1 MAVIRQRTQVF
12 NQPVGVVRADA
23 GSRDI
28 GTAISNV
35 ASTFQQIA
43 FREAAEDAQKKGI
56 EIAEAVE
63 EKKLRTINPETG
75 KPEAFKAPKGFGRIA
90 SAAYQSVIDKRYE
103 DSIDT
108 ELRVKAQ
115 EIALKYQYD
124 PESYDEVMSN
134 YIGQMTNGAE
144 GKYKTFVETTGAKF
158 LALTKL
164 NIQENVAK
172 RARQNAADSIIS
184 GINTSQD
191 DAYSIARAGGFI
203 ARENEDVSE
212 AQAIHDRELA
222 NAQNGVSSALL
233 KVGADQTASQQ
244 LKQSIALGAVE
255 YLLSG
260 TANKS
265 ERNAIDLAIRTRGNQ
280 MSGLPKGLQ
289 EEVKSL
295 LAYVEPAN
303 IEAVLKHSSV
313 VSSDYNAV
321 EQDQIQQASNLAK
334 LKTRE
339 LELTL
344 PDTLESLFTTS
355 SLNASDAFASDEAYS
370 IQAGINLTNDL
381 YTSAETKLN
390 QRFLSDENYS
400 RSEREGDLKDV
411 RRNLLRP
418 YLIQAAAEGNIEEFR
433 IALISNNPEDMS
445 KLSLKQRTFISEIY
459 NTDFFDPNEDTGF
472 AREVLSA
479 NINEIR
485 QQRDRESL
493 RFEIAQSVTEAATA
507 AETGALR
514 DEEFNSLVARIKGN
528 VGPDGLT
535 ADKAA
540 SEIDRLNKF
549 RAFGEVTTFAAR
561 ANSNDL
567 NNLILYVDS
576 AGKRK
581 DMSDYV
587 VATGNRILE
596 ATDDVDAVVSKI
608 KGIKSAVSAN
618 ETQMKEAIEFR
629 NNSIRIFGGG
639 GNPNDKADRNTVKKI
654 MDNYGI
660 DLSKFDQLSE
670 TQRVAALSIMKSAP
684 SQELIDKLDQIGSG
698 QVVPNAEQFLDIYA
712 ILSNDPTET
721 GVFISRFGDS
731 ISPADAQR
739 LNDIHQIRLN
749 TGESVNE
756 IATTLIQRQTD
767 PKAKINMDVVLNKMT
782 PTAYTL
788 NLVKDPII
796 AEELAPVTEYMA
808 LTGKG
813 ASQINSVLNQI
824 VDSKYA
830 KSKYIADPRFPAGS
844 IKRSRYSLEAV
855 FPEEDDRTAFI
866 AAVESQLPFGY
877 SLDPTVT
884 VKGTTDIEIEDVKR
898 VYLVPDEST
907 AGLNYFSYFVD
918 ENKVLQPLIFEQV
931 SRKGEKPEL
940 MWPAFDRSD
949 IADHT
954 AKKASV
960 RDSALR
966 EQETE
971 QKRKFLVREELENR
985 LNPDYVPKTYE
996 DINRALEE

>member
-1 MAVIRQRTQVF
+1 MAVIRERTRVF

-23 GSRDI
+23 GSADI
-28 GTAISNV
+28 GRAVSNV
-35 ASTFQQIA
+35 AATFQQIA

-103 DSIDT
+103 DSIGT

-134 YIGQMTNGAE
+134 YIGQMANGAE

-172 RARQNAADSIIS
+172 RARQNAADSILS
-184 GINTSQD
+184 GISTSQD
-191 DAYSIARAGGFI
+191 NAYSVARAGGFI
-203 ARENEDVSE
+203 ARENEDISE
-212 AQAIHDRELA
+212 AQAIHDREFA

-265 ERNAIDLAIRTRGNQ
+265 ERSAIDLAIRTRGNR
-280 MSGLPKGLQ
+280 MSELPKGLQ

-303 IEAVLKHSSV
+303 IEAVLRHSSV

-334 LKTRE
+334 LRARE

-381 YTSAETKLN
+381 YTSAQAKLD
-390 QRFLSDENYS
+390 QRFLSDESYS

-411 RRNLLRP
+411 RQNLLRP
-418 YLIQAAAEGNIEEFR
+418 YLIQAAAEGNVEEFR
-433 IALISNNPEDMS
+433 IALVSNNPEDMS

-479 NINEIR
+479 NINQIR
-485 QQRDRESL
+485 QQRDREAL
-493 RFEIAQSVTEAATA
+493 RFEIAQSVTEAAAA
-507 AETGALR
+507 AESGALS
-514 DEEFNSLVARIKGN
+514 DEEFNSINAKIEDSI
-528 VGPDGLT
+528 GPNGLT
-535 ADKAA
+535 ADQGI
-540 SEIDRLNKF
+540 SESNRLSKS

-561 ANSNDL
+561 ANSRSL
-567 NNLILYVDS
+567 NNLAAYVDS
-576 AGKRK
+576 RGKREG
-581 DMSDYV
+581 MSPDV
-587 VATGNRILE
+587 VAAGNRILE
-596 ATDDVDAVVSKI
+596 TTDDVDAVVSKI
-608 KGIKSAVSAN
+608 NGLKTTVASEEA
-618 ETQMKEAIEFR
+618 QMKDAIELR
-629 NNSIRIFGGG
+629 NNSIRILGGG
-639 GNPNDKADRNTVKKI
+639 GNANDKADRDI
-654 MDNYGI
+654 AQEMLDNAGI
-660 DLSKFDQLSE
+660 DLAQFDQLPE
-670 TQRVAALSIMKSAP
+670 TQRAAALSVMRSAP
-684 SQELIDKLDQIGSG
+684 PQGLIDKLGQIGSG
-698 QVVPNAEQFLDIYA
+698 LEVANAEQYLDLFA
-712 ILSNDPTET
+712 VLSNTPTGT
-721 GVFISRFGDS
+721 GTFVSTLGDS
-731 ISPADAQR
+731 IKNPQ
-739 LNDIHQIRLN
+739 LLTDIHEIRLI
-749 TGESVNE
+749 TGQGVNE
-756 IATTLIQRQTD
+756 IAMDLIERQRD
-767 PKAKINMDVVLNKMT
+767 PKSKLNMDVVLDKKT
-782 PTAYTL
+782 PTAYAL
-788 NLVKDPII
+788 DQIGDPII
-796 AEELAPVTEYMA
+796 AAELAPLVEYMA
-808 LTGKG
+808 LTGKS
-813 ASQINSVLNQI
+813 ASQINSVLSST

-830 KSKYIADPRFPAGS
+830 ESRFIADPRFPAGS

-855 FPEEDDRTAFI
+855 FPEKDDRNAF
-866 AAVESQLPFGY
+866 VTRVNEQLPSGY
-877 SLDPTVT
+877 SLIPNLDA
-884 VKGTTDIEIEDVKR
+884 GEKR
-898 VYLVPDEST
+898 VMLVPDEST

-918 ENKVLQPLIFEQV
+918 ENEELRPLIIEQD
-931 SRKGEKPEL
+931 GQP
-940 MWPAFDRSD
+940 MWPTFDRSD
-949 IADHT
+949 IADHM
-954 AKKASV
+954 ANKASAL
-960 RDSALR
+960 DSALR

-971 QKRKFLVREELENR
+971 QKRKFLVKEELENR

>member
-1 MAVIRQRTQVF
+1 MAVIRERTRVF

-23 GSRDI
+23 GSADI
-28 GTAISNV
+28 GRAVSNV
-35 ASTFQQIA
+35 AATFQQIA

-103 DSIDT
+103 DSIGT

-134 YIGQMTNGAE
+134 YIGQMANGAE

-164 NIQENVAK
+164 NIQERVAS
-172 RARQNAADSIIS
+172 RSRQNAAGSILTGIS
-184 GINTSQD
+184 TSQD
-191 DAYSIARAGGFI
+191 DAYSVARAGGFI
-203 ARENEDVSE
+203 ARENEEVSE
-212 AQAIHDRELA
+212 AQAIHDREFA

-233 KVGADQTASQQ
+233 KVGADQTASRQ

-280 MSGLPKGLQ
+280 ILGLPKGLQ

-303 IEAVLKHSSV
+303 IEAVLRHSSV

-334 LKTRE
+334 LKARQ

-344 PDTLESLFTTS
+344 PDTIDTLLTTS

-370 IQAGINLTNDL
+370 IQAGLNLTNDL
-381 YTSAETKLN
+381 YTNVQSKLD
-390 QRFLSDENYS
+390 QRFLSDETYS
-400 RSEREGDLKDV
+400 RSEREGDLRDA
-411 RRNLLRP
+411 RQNLLRP

-433 IALISNNPEDMS
+433 IALVSNNPEDMS

-479 NINEIR
+479 NINQIR
-485 QQRDRESL
+485 QQRDRETL
-493 RFEIAQSVTEAATA
+493 RFEISQSVTEAATA
-507 AETGALR
+507 AESGALS
-514 DEEFNSLVARIKGN
+514 DEEFNSLNAKIEDSI
-528 VGPDGLT
+528 GPNGLT
-535 ADKAA
+535 ADQGI
-540 SEIDRLNKF
+540 SESNRLSKS

-561 ANSNDL
+561 ANSRSL
-567 NNLILYVDS
+567 NNLAAYVDS
-576 AGKRK
+576 RGKREG
-581 DMSDYV
+581 MSPDV
-587 VATGNRILE
+587 VAAGNRILE
-596 ATDDVDAVVSKI
+596 TTDDVDAVVSKI
-608 KGIKSAVSAN
+608 NGLRSTVASEEAK
-618 ETQMKEAIEFR
+618 MKEAIEFQ
-629 NNSIRIFGGG
+629 NNSIRILAGG
-639 GNPNDKADRNTVKKI
+639 GNANLKSDREISQNI
-654 MDNYGI
+654 LDNNGI
-660 DLSKFDQLSE
+660 DLAQFDQLPE
-670 TQRVAALSIMKSAP
+670 TQRVAALSVMRSAP
-684 SQELIDKLDQIGSG
+684 PQGLITNLDRISSG
-698 QVVPNAEQFLDIYA
+698 LKVPNAEQYLDLFA
-712 ILSNDPTET
+712 VLSNTPTGT
-721 GVFISRFGDS
+721 GTFVSTLGDS
-731 ISPADAQR
+731 IKNPQ
-739 LNDIHQIRLN
+739 LLTDIHEIRLI
-749 TGESVNE
+749 TGQSVNE
-756 IATTLIQRQTD
+756 IAMDLIERQRD
-767 PKAKINMDVVLNKMT
+767 PKSKLNMDVVLNKMT
-782 PTAYTL
+782 PTAYAL
-788 NLVKDPII
+788 DQIDDPII
-796 AEELAPVTEYMA
+796 AAELAPLVEYMA
-808 LTGKG
+808 LTGKS
-813 ASQINSVLNQI
+813 ASQIESVLNTT
-824 VDSKYA
+824 VNTKYA
-830 KSKYIADPRFPAGS
+830 ESRFIADPRFPAGS

-855 FPEEDDRTAFI
+855 FPEKDDRTAFI
-866 AAVESQLPFGY
+866 AAVESQLPSGY

-884 VKGTTDIEIEDVKR
+884 VKGTTDIEVEDVKR

-907 AGLNYFSYFVD
+907 AGVNYFSYFVD
-918 ENKVLQPLIFEQV
+918 ENKELRPLIIEQD
-931 SRKGEKPEL
+931 GQP
-940 MWPAFDRSD
+940 MWPTFDRSD
-949 IADHT
+949 ISDHM
-954 AKKASV
+954 AKKASAL
-960 RDSALR
+960 DSALR

-971 QKRKFLVREELENR
+971 QKRKFLAREELENR

>member
-1 MAVIRQRTQVF
+1 MAVIRERTRVF

-23 GSRDI
+23 GSADI
-28 GTAISNV
+28 GRAVSNV
-35 ASTFQQIA
+35 AATFQQIA

-75 KPEAFKAPKGFGRIA
+75 KPEAFKAPKGFGRVA

-103 DSIDT
+103 DSIGT

-134 YIGQMTNGAE
+134 YIGQMANGAE

-164 NIQENVAK
+164 NIQERVAS
-172 RARQNAADSIIS
+172 RSRQNAAGSILTGIS
-184 GINTSQD
+184 TSQD
-191 DAYSIARAGGFI
+191 DAYSVARAGGFI

-212 AQAIHDRELA
+212 AQAIHDREFA

-303 IEAVLKHSSV
+303 IEAVLRHSSV

-334 LKTRE
+334 LRARE

-344 PDTLESLFTTS
+344 PDTIDTLLTTS

-370 IQAGINLTNDL
+370 IQAGLNLTNDL
-381 YTSAETKLN
+381 YTSVQTKLD
-390 QRFLSDENYS
+390 QRFLSDETYS
-400 RSEREGDLKDV
+400 RSEREGDLRDA
-411 RRNLLRP
+411 RQNLLRP
-418 YLIQAAAEGNIEEFR
+418 YLIQAAAEGNVEEFR
-433 IALISNNPEDMS
+433 IALVSNNPEDMS

-479 NINEIR
+479 NINQIR
-485 QQRDRESL
+485 QQRDREAL

-507 AETGALR
+507 AESGALS
-514 DEEFNSLVARIKGN
+514 DEEFNSLNAKIEN
-528 VGPDGLT
+528 SIGPNGLT
-535 ADKAA
+535 ADQGT
-540 SEIDRLNKF
+540 SESNRLSKS

-561 ANSNDL
+561 ANSRSL
-567 NNLILYVDS
+567 NNLAAYVDS
-576 AGKRK
+576 RGKREG
-581 DMSDYV
+581 MSPDV
-587 VATGNRILE
+587 VAAGNRILE
-596 ATDDVDAVVSKI
+596 TTDDVDAVVSKI
-608 KGIKSAVSAN
+608 NGLRATVASEEA
-618 ETQMKEAIEFR
+618 QMKDAIELR
-629 NNSIRIFGGG
+629 NNSIRILGGG
-639 GNPNDKADRNTVKKI
+639 GNANDKADRDI
-654 MDNYGI
+654 AQDMLDNAGI

-670 TQRVAALSIMKSAP
+670 TQRAAAISIMKSAP

-698 QVVPNAEQFLDIYA
+698 LQVANAEQYLDLFA
-712 ILSNDPTET
+712 ALSNDPTET
-721 GVFISRFGDS
+721 GVFISRFGNA
-731 ISPADAQR
+731 ISPKDAQ
-739 LNDIHQIRLN
+739 LLTDIHQIRLA
-749 TGESVNE
+749 TGGSVNE
-756 IATTLIQRQTD
+756 IATTLVERQSD
-767 PKAKINMDVVLNKMT
+767 PKSRVNMDVVLNKMT
-782 PTAYTL
+782 PTAYAL
-788 NLVKDPII
+788 DQVDDPII
-796 AEELAPVTEYMA
+796 AEELASVVEYMA
-808 LTGKG
+808 LTGKS
-813 ASQINSVLNQI
+813 ASQINSVLSST

-830 KSKYIADPRFPAGS
+830 KSRFIADPRFPAGS

-855 FPEEDDRTAFI
+855 FPEKDDRNAF
-866 AAVESQLPFGY
+866 VTRVNEQLPSGY
-877 SLDPTVT
+877 SLIPNLDA
-884 VKGTTDIEIEDVKR
+884 DEKR
-898 VYLVPDEST
+898 VMLVPDEST

-918 ENKVLQPLIFEQV
+918 ENEELRPLIIEQD
-931 SRKGEKPEL
+931 GQP
-940 MWPAFDRSD
+940 MWPTFDRSD
-949 IADHT
+949 IADHM
-954 AKKASV
+954 ANKASAL
-960 RDSALR
+960 DSALR

>member
-1 MAVIRQRTQVF
+1 MAVIRERTRVF

-23 GSRDI
+23 GSADI
-28 GTAISNV
+28 GRAVSNV
-35 ASTFQQIA
+35 AATFQQIA

-103 DSIDT
+103 DSIGT

-134 YIGQMTNGAE
+134 YIGQMANGAE

-164 NIQENVAK
+164 NIQERVAS
-172 RARQNAADSIIS
+172 RSRQNAAGSILTGIS
-184 GINTSQD
+184 TSQD
-191 DAYSIARAGGFI
+191 DAYSVARAGGFI
-203 ARENEDVSE
+203 ARENEGVSE
-212 AQAIHDRELA
+212 AQAIHDREFA

-303 IEAVLKHSSV
+303 IEAVLRHSSV
-313 VSSDYNAV
+313 VSTDYNAV

-334 LKTRE
+334 RKARE
-339 LELTL
+339 IEITL

-355 SLNASDAFASDEAYS
+355 SLNASDAFASDEDYS

-381 YTSAETKLN
+381 YANAQAKLD
-390 QRFLSDENYS
+390 QRFLSDESYS
-400 RSEREGDLKDV
+400 RSEREGDLRDV
-411 RRNLLRP
+411 RQNLLRP

-433 IALISNNPEDMS
+433 IALVSNNPEDMS

-459 NTDFFDPNEDTGF
+459 NTDFFNPNEDTGF

-479 NINEIR
+479 NINQIR
-485 QQRDRESL
+485 QQRDREAL

-507 AETGALR
+507 AESGALS
-514 DEEFNSLVARIKGN
+514 DEEFNSLNAKIEDSI
-528 VGPDGLT
+528 GPNGLT
-535 ADKAA
+535 ADQGT
-540 SEIDRLNKF
+540 SESNRLSKS

-561 ANSNDL
+561 ANSRSL
-567 NNLILYVDS
+567 NNLAAYVDS
-576 AGKRK
+576 RGKREG
-581 DMSDYV
+581 MSPDV
-587 VATGNRILE
+587 VAAGNRILE
-596 ATDDVDAVVSKI
+596 TTDDVDAVVSKI
-608 KGIKSAVSAN
+608 NGLRATVASEEA
-618 ETQMKEAIEFR
+618 QMKDAIELR
-629 NNSIRIFGGG
+629 NNSIRILGGG
-639 GNPNDKADRNTVKKI
+639 GNANDKADRGI
-654 MDNYGI
+654 AQDMLDNAGI
-660 DLSKFDQLSE
+660 DLAQFNQLPD
-670 TQRVAALSIMKSAP
+670 TQRAAALSIMKSVP
-684 SQELIDKLDQIGSG
+684 PQGLIDKLDQIGSG
-698 QVVPNAEQFLDIYA
+698 LQVANAEQYLDLFA
-712 ILSNDPTET
+712 ALSNDPTET
-721 GVFISRFGDS
+721 GVFISRFGNA
-731 ISPADAQR
+731 ISPKDAQ
-739 LNDIHQIRLN
+739 LLTDIHQIRLA
-749 TGESVNE
+749 TGGSVNE
-756 IATTLIQRQTD
+756 IATTLVERQSD
-767 PKAKINMDVVLNKMT
+767 PKSRVNMDVVLDKMT
-782 PTAYTL
+782 PTAYAL
-788 NLVKDPII
+788 DQVDDPII
-796 AEELAPVTEYMA
+796 AEELASVVEYMA
-808 LTGKG
+808 LTGKS
-813 ASQINSVLNQI
+813 ASQINSVLSST

-830 KSKYIADPRFPAGS
+830 KSRFIADPRFPAGS

-855 FPEEDDRTAFI
+855 FPEEDDRNAF
-866 AAVESQLPFGY
+866 VTRVNEQLPSGY
-877 SLDPTVT
+877 SLIPNLDA
-884 VKGTTDIEIEDVKR
+884 DEKR
-898 VYLVPDEST
+898 VMLVPDEST

-918 ENKVLQPLIFEQV
+918 ENEELRPLIIEQD
-931 SRKGEKPEL
+931 GQP
-940 MWPAFDRSD
+940 MWPTFDRSD
-949 IADHT
+949 IADHM
-954 AKKASV
+954 ANKASAL
-960 RDSALR
+960 DSALR

>member
-124 PESYDEVMSN
+124 PESYNEVMSN
-134 YIGQMTNGAE
+134 YIGQMANGAE

-203 ARENEDVSE
+203 ARENENVSE

-321 EQDQIQQASNLAK
+321 EQDQIQQASNLAN
-334 LKTRE
+334 LRARE
-339 LELTL
+339 LELTF

-381 YTSAETKLN
+381 YTSAETKLD

-411 RRNLLRP
+411 RQNLLRP
-418 YLIQAAAEGNIEEFR
+418 YLIQAAAEGNVEEFR

-507 AETGALR
+507 AESGALS
-514 DEEFNSLVARIKGN
+514 DEEFNSLNAKIEDSI
-528 VGPDGLT
+528 GPNGLT
-535 ADKAA
+535 ADQGT
-540 SEIDRLNKF
+540 SELNRLGKS

-561 ANSNDL
+561 ANSRSL
-567 NNLILYVDS
+567 NNLAAYVDS
-576 AGKRK
+576 QGKREG
-581 DMSDYV
+581 MSPDV
-587 VATGNRILE
+587 VAAGNRILE
-596 ATDDVDAVVSKI
+596 ITDDVDAVVSKI
-608 KGIKSAVSAN
+608 NGLKTTVASEEA
-618 ETQMKEAIEFR
+618 QMKDAIELR
-629 NNSIRIFGGG
+629 NNSIRILGGG
-639 GNPNDKADRNTVKKI
+639 GNANDKADRNI
-654 MDNYGI
+654 AQDMLDNAGI
-660 DLSKFDQLSE
+660 DLAQFNQLPE
-670 TQRVAALSIMKSAP
+670 TQQAAALSIMKSVP
-684 SQELIDKLDQIGSG
+684 PQGLIDKLDQIGSG
-698 QVVPNAEQFLDIYA
+698 LQVANAEQYLDLFA
-712 ILSNDPTET
+712 ALSNDPTET
-721 GVFISRFGDS
+721 GVFISRFGNA
-731 ISPADAQR
+731 ISPKDAQ
-739 LNDIHQIRLN
+739 LLTDIHQIRLA
-749 TGESVNE
+749 TGGSVNE
-756 IATTLIQRQTD
+756 IATTLVERQSD
-767 PKAKINMDVVLNKMT
+767 PKSRVNMDVVLNKMT

-788 NLVKDPII
+788 DLIRDPII

-813 ASQINSVLNQI
+813 ASQIESVLNQI

-830 KSKYIADPRFPAGS
+830 KSRFIADPRFPVNS

-855 FPEEDDRTAFI
+855 FPEKDDRNAF
-866 AAVESQLPFGY
+866 VTRVNEQLPSGY
-877 SLDPTVT
+877 SLIPNLDA
-884 VKGTTDIEIEDVKR
+884 DEKR
-898 VYLVPDEST
+898 VMLVPDEST
-907 AGLNYFSYFVD
+907 AGLNYFAYFVD
-918 ENKVLQPLIFEQV
+918 EGKELRPLIIEQD
-931 SRKGEKPEL
+931 GQP
-940 MWPAFDRSD
+940 MWPTFDRSD
-949 IADHT
+949 IADHM
-954 AKKASV
+954 AKKASQL
-960 RDSALR
+960 DAKLKK
-966 EQETE
+966 QEARQQE
-971 QKRKFLVREELENR
+971 IFKMQE
-985 LNPDYVPKTYE
+985 PDYIEKKYE
-996 DINRALEE
+996 EINKGLLE

>member
-12 NQPVGVVRADA
+12 NQPVGVVRTNA
-23 GSRDI
+23 GGEDI
-28 GTAISNV
+28 GRAISNV

-43 FREAAEDAQKKGI
+43 FREAADDAQKKGI
-56 EIAEAVE
+56 EIAEAIE

-90 SAAYQSVIDKRYE
+90 SAAYQGVIDKRYE
-103 DSIDT
+103 DSIGT

-115 EIALKYQYD
+115 EIALKYQFD
-124 PESYDEVMSN
+124 PESYDEVMSD
-134 YIGQMTNGAE
+134 YIGQMADGAE

-164 NIQENVAK
+164 NIQERVAS
-172 RARQNAADSIIS
+172 RSRQNAADSILS
-184 GINTSQD
+184 GISASED
-191 DAYSIARAGGFI
+191 DVYSIARAGGFI
-203 ARENEDVSE
+203 ARENEQVSE

-222 NAQNGVSSALL
+222 NAQNGVSSSLL
-233 KVGADQTASQQ
+233 KIGADQIASRQ
-244 LKQSIALGAVE
+244 LRQSIALGAVE

-280 MSGLPKGLQ
+280 MAGLPKGLR

-295 LAYVEPAN
+295 LEYVEPSN
-303 IEAVLKHSSV
+303 IEAVLRHSSV

-321 EQDQIQQASNLAK
+321 EQDQILQASAQAK
-334 LKTRE
+334 AKARQ

-344 PDTLESLFTTS
+344 PDTLDALLTTS

-370 IQAGINLTNDL
+370 IEAGLNITNDL
-381 YTSAETKLN
+381 YTNIQSKLD
-390 QRFLSDENYS
+390 QRFLSDESYT
-400 RSEREGDLKDV
+400 RSERESDLKDA
-411 RRNLLRP
+411 RQNLLRP
-418 YLIQAAAEGNIEEFR
+418 YLIQAAAEGNVEEFR
-433 IALISNNPEDMS
+433 IALVSNNPEDMS

-479 NINEIR
+479 NINQIR
-485 QQRDRESL
+485 NDRDRENL

-507 AETGALR
+507 AESGALS
-514 DEEFNSLVARIKGN
+514 DEEFNSINAKIEDSI
-528 VGPDGLT
+528 GPNGLT
-535 ADKAA
+535 ADQGI
-540 SEIDRLNKF
+540 SESNRLSKS
-549 RAFGEVTTFAAR
+549 RAFGEVTNFAAR

-596 ATDDVDAVVSKI
+596 TTDDVDAVVSKI
-608 KGIKSAVSAN
+608 KGIKSAVVSQEEQA
-618 ETQMKEAIEFR
+618 KKAIEVR
-629 NNSIRIFGGG
+629 NNSIRILGGG
-639 GNPNDKADRNTVKKI
+639 GNANNKADRVTSQD
-654 MDNYGI
+654 MLDNAGI
-660 DLSKFDQLSE
+660 DLAQFDQLPE
-670 TQRVAALSIMKSAP
+670 TQRVAALSVMRSAP
-684 SQELIDKLDQIGSG
+684 PQGLIDKLDQIGSG
-698 QVVPNAEQFLDIYA
+698 QVVPEAEQFLDLFA
-712 ILSNDPTET
+712 VLSNDPTET

-739 LNDIHQIRLN
+739 LNDIHQIRLA

-756 IATTLIQRQTD
+756 IATTLIKRQTD
-767 PKAKINMDVVLNKMT
+767 PKAKINMDLVLDDMT
-782 PTAYTL
+782 PTAYAL
-788 NLVKDPII
+788 KQIDDPII
-796 AEELAPVTEYMA
+796 ATELAPLVRYMG
-808 LTGKG
+808 LTGKS
-813 ASQINSVLNQI
+813 ASQINSALSQT

-855 FPEEDDRTAFI
+855 FPDEDDRTAFI
-866 AAVESQLPFGY
+866 AAVESQLPSGY

-884 VKGTTDIEIEDVKR
+884 VRGTTDIEVEDVKR

-918 ENKVLQPLIFEQV
+918 ENEVLQPLIFEKDGQ
-931 SRKGEKPEL
+931 P
-940 MWPAFDRSD
+940 MWPAFDRDD

-954 AKKASV
+954 AKKASA
-960 RDSALR
+960 RDAVLK
-966 EQETE
+966 EQDTE
-971 QKRKFLVREELENR
+971 QRRKFLVVEELKKR
-985 LNPDYVPKTYE
+985 KLNPDYVDKTYE
-996 DINRALEE
+996 DINRQLEE

>member
-1 MAVIRQRTQVF
+1 MAVIRQRTRVF
-12 NQPVGVVRADA
+12 NQPVGVVRSDA
-23 GSRDI
+23 GSADI
-28 GTAISNV
+28 GRAVSNV
-35 ASTFQQIA
+35 ASTFQQMA

-63 EKKLRTINPETG
+63 ERKLRTINPETG
-75 KPEAFKAPKGFGRIA
+75 KPEAFKAPKGFGRVA
-90 SAAYQSVIDKRYE
+90 SAAYQSIIDKRYE
-103 DSIDT
+103 DSIGT

-134 YIGQMTNGAE
+134 YIGQMADGAE

-212 AQAIHDRELA
+212 AQAVHDRELA

-233 KVGADQTASQQ
+233 KVGADEAASQK

-255 YLLSG
+255 FLLSG

-334 LKTRE
+334 LKARQ

-344 PDTLESLFTTS
+344 PDTLDSLFTTS
-355 SLNASDAFASDEAYS
+355 SLNASDAFASNEAYS
-370 IQAGINLTNDL
+370 IQAGLNLTDDL
-381 YTSAETKLN
+381 YTNFQNKLD
-390 QRFLSDENYS
+390 QRFLSDETYT
-400 RSEREGDLKDV
+400 RPERESDLRDA
-411 RRNLLRP
+411 RQNLLRP

-433 IALISNNPEDMS
+433 VALGNRNPEDMS
-445 KLSLKQRTFISEIY
+445 KLSLKQRTFINEIY
-459 NTDFFDPNEDTGF
+459 NTNFFDSNEDIDF
-472 AREVLSA
+472 AQSVLSS
-479 NINEIR
+479 NINQIR
-485 QQRDRESL
+485 KDRDRENL
-493 RFEIAQSVTEAATA
+493 RFEIAQSVTEAATS
-507 AETGALR
+507 AESGALS
-514 DEEFNSLVARIKGN
+514 DEEFNSLNAKITDSI
-528 VGPDGLT
+528 GPNGLT
-535 ADKAA
+535 AEQGT
-540 SEIDRLNKF
+540 SESNRLSKS

-567 NNLILYVDS
+567 NNLILYIDS

-618 ETQMKEAIEFR
+618 ETQMKEAIELQ
-629 NNSIRIFGGG
+629 NNSIRIFGGC
-639 GNPNDKADRNTVKKI
+639 GNANDKADRDIVQK
-654 MDNYGI
+654 MLDNEGI
-660 DLSKFDQLSE
+660 DLAQFDQLPD
-670 TQRVAALSIMKSAP
+670 TQRAAALSIMRSAP
-684 SQELIDKLDQIGSG
+684 PQGLITNLDRISSG
-698 QVVPNAEQFLDIYA
+698 LKVANAEQYLDLFA
-712 ILSNDPTET
+712 VLSNTPTGT
-721 GVFISRFGDS
+721 GTFVSTLGDS
-731 ISPADAQR
+731 IKNPQ
-739 LNDIHQIRLN
+739 LLTDIHEIRLI
-749 TGESVNE
+749 TGQSVNE
-756 IATTLIQRQTD
+756 IAMDLIERQRD
-767 PKAKINMDVVLNKMT
+767 PKSKLNMDVVLDKKT
-782 PTAYTL
+782 PTAYAL
-788 NLVKDPII
+788 DQIGDPII
-796 AEELAPVTEYMA
+796 AAELAPLVEYMA
-808 LTGKG
+808 LTGKS
-813 ASQINSVLNQI
+813 ASQIESVLDTTVNT
-824 VDSKYA
+824 KYA
-830 KSKYIADPRFPAGS
+830 KSRFIADPRFPAGS

-855 FPEEDDRTAFI
+855 FPEGDDRTAFI
-866 AAVESQLPFGY
+866 SAVESQLPSGY

-884 VKGTTDIEIEDVKR
+884 VKGTTDIEVKDVKR

-907 AGLNYFSYFVD
+907 AGVNYFSYFVD
-918 ENKVLQPLIFEQV
+918 ENEELRPLIIEQD
-931 SRKGEKPEL
+931 GQP
-940 MWPAFDRSD
+940 MWPTFDRSD
-949 IADHT
+949 IADHM
-954 AKKASV
+954 ANKASAL
-960 RDSALR
+960 DSALR